1 VVWDPAQ
8 YLKFGDHRLRPAV
21 DLLNRIDL
29 EAPSEVYD
37 LGCGAGNV
45 TRLLRARWPDAC
57 ITGVDSSEAM
67 LEKAAQAVPDV
78 TWQHADMAGWQ
89 PPRPPDLIYSNAALH
104 WLGDHGRLFPALLAS
119 LKPGGVL
126 AVQMPRNFLAPS
138 HTAIADAA
146 RSGPWRAKLEPLLRP
161 VPVSEPAFYFDALAP
176 HASGLD
182 IWETEYQHVL
192 EGEDPVKEWTKATW
206 LNPLLD
212 ALEEPERGQFER
224 CYADMV
230 GEAYPRRGDGK
241 TLLPFRRLFIVA
253 AAAPAG
259 PGGSSPA

>member
-1 VVWDPAQ
+1 MVWDPAQ

-29 EAPSEVYD
+29 DAPGEVYD

-45 TRLLRARWPDAC
+45 TRLLRARWPEAR

-67 LEKAAQAVPDV
+67 LDKAASAAPDV
-78 TWQHADMAGWQ
+78 AWQRADLAAWEPQ
-89 PPRPPDLIYSNAALH
+89 RPAHLIYSNAALH
-104 WLGDHGRLFPALLAS
+104 WLTGHDRRFPALMGKLR
-119 LKPGGVL
+119 PGGVL

-146 RSGPWRAKLEPLLRP
+146 RSGPWRQKLEPLLRP
-161 VPVSEPAFYFDALAP
+161 VPVAEPAFYFDVLAP
-176 HASGLD
+176 HSAVLD
-182 IWETEYQHVL
+182 IWETEYLHVL

-212 ALEEPERGQFER
+212 ALDEPERSRFER

-230 GEAYPRRGDGK
+230 SEAYPRRADGR
-241 TLLPFRRLFIVA
+241 TLLPFRRLFILA
-253 AAAPAG
+253 TAAP
-259 PGGSSPA
+259 

>member
-1 VVWDPAQ
+1 MPWDPAQ

-29 EAPSEVYD
+29 GAPSEVYD

-45 TRLLRARWPDAC
+45 TRLLRARWPEAR

-67 LEKAAQAVPDV
+67 LAKAASAVPDV
-78 TWQHADMAGWQ
+78 AWQQADLASWQ
-89 PPRPPDLIYSNAALH
+89 PPRPADLIYSNAALH
-104 WLGDHGRLFPALLAS
+104 WLTDHDRRFPALLAQ

-146 RSGPWRAKLEPLLRP
+146 RSGPWRTKLEPLLRP
-161 VPVSEPAFYFDALAP
+161 VPVSEPAFYFDVLAP
-176 HASGLD
+176 HASSLD

-212 ALEEPERGQFER
+212 ALEEPERAQFER
-224 CYADMV
+224 CYAGMV
-230 GEAYPRRGDGK
+230 AKAYPRRPDGR
-241 TLLPFRRLFIVA
+241 TLLPFRRLFMVA
-253 AAAPAG
+253 KVL
-259 PGGSSPA
+259 S